1 LRFLGIKIHGGY
13 TSEAKVFSALL
24 GHRRNAYDARVI
36 YHVWPGENGA
46 ELFER
51 DSQATLEKSDFALRP
66 NLGEGRGPVEKLA
79 AFTRFRTL
87 FPAALRRARAYAP
100 DVIYSSQQLW
110 DCALATYI
118 AQRLGK
124 PHVMHL
130 HFVVG
135 TWLKT
140 GFSET
145 PGVVGAINAVL
156 GFADPVARLKEC
168 AHVVAISDYIWKDA
182 VQNGIAPDRVTT
194 IRNTMTLFPP
204 PAPCT
209 REAVRR
215 EFGLPEDAP
224 ILGIVGRV
232 DPGKGQEDTLAAF
245 ARIAPAFPDA
255 HLLIVGNGT
264 IEAKVQ
270 AQAAKAGLEKRVLFT
285 GKRADVPRLLA
296 AMDIFS
302 HPSRREPFGL
312 AITEAASAGLPVVAY
327 AEGGV
332 SEIVQDGVTGLLV
345 TPGSTEELAD
355 SLARLLANPE
365 TARRM
370 GAAGRQRIATAFRP
384 EEAGQAFAALLRKAV
399 ADSSRSRPDHLQP
412 GTDPKSP

>member
-24 GHRRNAYDARVI
+24 GHRQDAYDARVI
-36 YHVWPGENGA
+36 YHVWPGDNGA
-46 ELFER
+46 DVFER
-51 DSQATLEKSDFALRP
+51 DSQARLERSDFALRP

-79 AFTRFRTL
+79 TFTRFRAM
-87 FPAALRRARAYAP
+87 FPAMLRLAREYDP
-100 DVIYSSQQLW
+100 DVVYSSQQLW

-135 TWLKT
+135 PRLKT

-145 PGVVGAINAVL
+145 PGVIAAINAAL
-156 GFADPVARLKEC
+156 GFADPMARLKEC
-168 AHVVAISDYIWKDA
+168 AHVVAISDYIRRNA
-182 VQNGIAPDRVTT
+182 LHNGIAPERVTT

-209 REAVRR
+209 RVAVRQ

-224 ILGIVGRV
+224 IIGIVGRV
-232 DPGKGQEDTLAAF
+232 DPGKGQVDTLEAF
-245 ARIAPAFPDA
+245 ARIASAFPDSY
-255 HLLIVGNGT
+255 LLIVGNGT
-264 IEAKVQ
+264 IEEKVQ
-270 AQAAKAGLEKRVLFT
+270 AQAADAGVEKRVLFT

-296 AMDIFS
+296 AMDVFS

-327 AEGGV
+327 AEGGAC
-332 SEIVQDGVTGLLV
+332 EIVQDEVTGLLV
-345 TPGSTEELAD
+345 TPGSIEELAD
-355 SLARLLANPE
+355 SLARLLDNPE

-370 GAAGRQRIATAFRP
+370 GAAGRQRIEEAFRP
-384 EEAGQAFAALLRKAV
+384 EEAGQAFAALLKKVVSDR
-399 ADSSRSRPDHLQP
+399 Q
-412 GTDPKSP
+412 